1 MKFKL
6 LLVAFFVLVLN
17 SVSSYGQILAWD
29 VNAAAGDDATRT
41 ASLVA
46 PNLNTSSLTRTG
58 AVAAVALLNTFN
70 TTNYPV
76 SGTKVDATTNNRGI
90 TFTVSASAGHSVS
103 LSTLD
108 AKFRRSGTGPNT
120 FAWYYS
126 LDGTTFTQIGSDIS
140 FTSTATGGVAQTQIN
155 LSGIAALQ
163 NVLSGTVITFRL
175 NGWGATNTGGT
186 FALGRS
192 LTAGEYALAIDG
204 TVLSTGPCSDPSA
217 PDTSIL
223 LTNRTVGGLDIA
235 WTESATAT
243 GSLVVIRPTA
253 AAATAPTDNTDYI
266 PNLAW
271 ATAGQIDANNRVV
284 YRGTGA
290 SVTNITGLTPGTEY
304 TVMIYAYNTGGG
316 GTICYRQATPL
327 MATFYTLATEPTAHP
342 AAFSCSLPTSTSISL
357 SFTAANTDGGN
368 GYIIL
373 YRAGAAPTGLPTDG
387 VYYPAGTTIGN
398 STVHGYTPG
407 FTGGATTYNATG
419 LNPGTTYHFMLV
431 PFSVF
436 SNITDT
442 TNYRTAAGIRTTSCT
457 TVSLSTASDIITAGG
472 EAGTISSTINGVA
485 IANVA
490 NGVQVWQITVRDG
503 GASADA
509 DSSPTILNAF
519 TIAQDAG
526 NSVSTWSDAIFSI
539 GLFDGATFIANGT
552 VTGTQITFSGLNVSV
567 ADNTSKTLS
576 LRLSLR
582 CPLGADALDGEDI
595 VFSISNA
602 NTTFSATGSG
612 KSAFAAA
619 VSTNGTNVIYV
630 QATKLVFSTQPT
642 TTGLNLGMST
652 VVVRAYDACNNL
664 DTSFTNAVSLTS
676 SGTMNAVTP
685 VAAVGGIAT
694 FSGIVHTVLGTNLTL
709 SATSTVTGATS
720 TNFDIIEVTIFNT
733 GELLFVGYDGQVAS
747 GSHDEYLIAT
757 MVAIKPETQF
767 SIVNSRYEAG
777 AVANDR
783 TDKWGGG
790 GNDASEAP
798 YTALI
803 TYKGTS
809 DIPAGSVLVIT
820 TDNSANWFGSVS
832 VITGTTITPRTADF
846 SGSLVFG
853 TTFNPNISVN
863 DSDQMYLIQGN
874 FVSDGSIDV
883 DQANYILSGRLL
895 HGLTNRAAWVPL
907 TNACNGDSSGGNT
920 RESRLPA
927 ALTCFNVESVLVNGE
942 SGFYEN
948 DKEHGLATI
957 RQIITAVSNV
967 ASNWTLSTGG
977 YTKDPT
983 SSLTTRAAKTFLI
996 GPSNPAGSW
1005 VGNVDTN
1012 WFNCANWEGLKVPDN
1027 DTDVI
1032 LSASSMNDAIVDA
1045 TAVYSDDYNDIATCN
1060 NLSITDLKVQV
1071 EASTNNILEVHG
1083 NLSIS
1088 ASGELDMDEG
1098 NSSNAD
1104 GIIKLTGNWTNSI
1117 GTAAFLEGNGT
1128 VEFLGTTPQLISST
1142 DVVGTETFHHVIL
1155 DNDFDTAVS
1164 NNLIA
1169 TGNLTVRTGR
1179 DVSIDTNGFI
1189 KAYKTLNHSGTMT
1202 IESGG
1207 QLIQVEE
1214 ADTNTGTYTG
1224 TSFVIRRNYTAKDI
1238 DYVYWSAPTKLF
1250 NVANLPNGY
1259 RYAWNPLFNNFNL
1272 TQGNWVAPPTL
1283 QMQTGTGYIARTFNG
1298 SDTAITLPF
1307 SFNGQPNNGSIT
1319 SVNVSRGAYFG
1330 DGNTTGLPYDAEPSN
1345 PNNVNTTRWDD
1356 NWNLVGNPYPSA
1368 LNAEAFLD
1376 ENTNLEGFINLWTHD
1391 SEPNLTNDPF
1401 YADFAYNYDTDD
1413 YITYN
1418 GTATINGPTGFNG
1431 NIASGQGFFVLMADG
1446 PAATQSI
1453 EFNNAMRSDLV
1464 NNLVYDN
1471 SQFYRTTNGVNQAT
1485 EINEKSRIW
1494 LDIVSAQGQVSR
1506 TVVGYVTEATNNKDR
1521 LYDAVTGAKGLKL
1534 YSFTEDYELQEF
1546 CIQGRAL
1553 PFVNTDTVRLGFNVT
1568 ASGSYSVAISTVDG
1582 LFVNDQ
1588 NIYLEDK
1595 FLNIIHDLKLSPY
1608 TFTTERGRFDNRFIL
1623 RYTDGS
1629 ALGNHDFDTLNNSVV
1644 VASNKGQM
1652 TIKSYLQTLEEVT
1665 VYDILGRQ
1673 LFNQKGIGTND
1684 LMTSNISM
1692 SQQSVIVKI
1701 KLESGIVVTKKVL
1714 L

>member
-17 SVSSYGQILAWD
+17 SVSSYGQLLQWNTFGNAGTETTEPSVAND
-29 VNAAAGDDATRT
+29 ANVAAASLTQGSINPLTNGNRFGGADWFDTGDSATT
-41 ASLVA
+41 TLAESITGNDYIQFIVTPNVGFSFTPTSLV
-46 PNLNTSSLTRTG
+46 
-58 AVAAVALLNTFN
+58 F
-70 TTNYPV
+70 YW
-76 SGTKVDATTNNRGI
+76 D
-90 TFTVSASAGHSVS
+90 
-103 LSTLD
+103 
-108 AKFRRSGTGPNT
+108 RSGSGPTSVTLRSSADGYATDLGTVTGMT
-120 FAWYYS
+120 SGGAS
-126 LDGTTFTQIGSDIS
+126 TTTARTITIS
-140 FTSTATGGVAQTQIN
+140 GLTNITTAT
-155 LSGIAALQ
+155 
-163 NVLSGTVITFRL
+163 TFRL
-175 NGWGATNTGGT
+175 YGYGATGTTGTGG
-186 FALGRS
+186 FDSSSSFNNVVLN
-192 LTAGEYALAIDG
+192 G
-204 TVLSTGPCSDPSA
+204 TTVATGPCSDPSA
-217 PDTSIL
+217 QDTSIL
-223 LTNRTVGGLDIA
+223 LTNRTVGGIDIA
-235 WTESATAT
+235 WTESASAT

-266 PNLAW
+266 PDLAW
-271 ATAGQIDANNRVV
+271 ATAGQIDTNNRVV

-290 SVTNITGLTPGTEY
+290 SVTNITGLAPETQY

-327 MATFYTLATEPTAHP
+327 TATFYTLATEPTAHP
-342 AAFSCSLPTSTSISL
+342 AAFSCSSPTLTSISL
-357 SFTAANTDGGN
+357 SFTAANTVGGDGYLILYRVGGASTGAPVDGGN
-368 GYIIL
+368 Y
-373 YRAGAAPTGLPTDG
+373 T
-387 VYYPAGTTIGN
+387 AGTPLGN
-398 STVHGYTPG
+398 YLVHGYTPNSG
-407 FTGGATTYNATG
+407 TTITYNANG
-419 LNPGTTYHFMLV
+419 LSPGTTYHFLLFPYNMSAGAEV
-431 PFSVF
+431 
-436 SNITDT
+436 T
-442 TNYRTAAGIRTTSCT
+442 TLNYRTAATVRATSCT
-457 TVSLSTASDIITAGG
+457 TLSLSTASDIIAVGSS
-472 EAGTISSTINGVA
+472 EAGTISSTVNGVT
-485 IANVA
+485 IANVS

-519 TIAQDAG
+519 TIAQAAG
-526 NSVSTWSDAIFSI
+526 NEVGTWSDAIFSI

-576 LRLSLR
+576 LRLSLK

-612 KSAFAAA
+612 KSAFTAA
-619 VSTNGTNVIYV
+619 VSTNGTNVIDV

-642 TTGLNLGMST
+642 TTGLDLGMST
-652 VVVRAYDACNNL
+652 VEVRAYDACNNL
-664 DTSFTNAVSLTS
+664 DTGFTNAVSLTS

-694 FSGIVHTVLGTNLTL
+694 FSGIVHTVIGTNLTL

-733 GELLFVGYDGQVAS
+733 GELLFVGYDGQVAT
-747 GSHDEYLIAT
+747 GSDDEYLIAT
-757 MVAIKPETQF
+757 MVDIKPGTQF

-790 GNDASEAP
+790 GDNASEAP

-803 TYKGTS
+803 TYNGTS

-820 TDNSANWFGSVS
+820 TDNSANWFGSVA
-832 VITGTTITPRTADF
+832 VITGTTTTTRTADF

-967 ASNWTLSTGG
+967 ASNWTLSNGG

-1027 DTDVI
+1027 DTDVV
-1032 LSASSMNDAIVDA
+1032 LSASSVNDAVVDA

-1071 EASTNNILEVHG
+1071 EASANNILEVHG

-1088 ASGELDMDEG
+1088 ASGVLDMDEG

-1104 GIIKLTGNWTNSI
+1104 GIIKLTGNWTNSV

-1128 VEFLGTTPQLISST
+1128 VEFLGTTPQLISSA
-1142 DVVGTETFHHVIL
+1142 DIVGTETFHHVIL

-1189 KAYKTLNHSGTMT
+1189 KAYKTLDHSGTMT

-1207 QLIQVEE
+1207 QLIQVDDI
-1214 ADTNTGTYTG
+1214 DTNTGTYTG

-1259 RYAWNPLFNNFNL
+1259 RYVWNPLFNNFNL

-1319 SVNVSRGAYFG
+1319 SVNVSRGTYFG
-1330 DGNTTGLPYDAEPSN
+1330 DGITTGLPYDAEPSN
-1345 PNNVNTTRWDD
+1345 PNNANTTRWDD
-1356 NWNLVGNPYPSA
+1356 NWNLVGNPYPSP
-1368 LNAEAFLD
+1368 LNAEEFLD
-1376 ENTNLEGFINLWTHD
+1376 ENTNLEGFVNLWTHD
-1391 SEPNLTNDPF
+1391 SEPTLINDPF
-1401 YADFAYNYDTDD
+1401 YADFAYNYDTED
-1413 YITYN
+1413 YITHN
-1418 GTATINGPTGFNG
+1418 GTATINGPSGFNG
-1431 NIASGQGFFVLMADG
+1431 NIASGQGFFVLMGDG
-1446 PAATQSI
+1446 PATTETI

-1471 SQFYRTTNGVNQAT
+1471 SQFYRTTAEVSQTT
-1485 EINEKSRIW
+1485 EIAEKNRIW

-1506 TVVGYVTEATNNKDR
+1506 TVVGYVTDATNNKDR
-1521 LYDAVTGAKGLKL
+1521 LYDAVTSAKGFKL

-1553 PFVNTDTVRLGFNVT
+1553 PFVDTDKVKLGFNVT
-1568 ASGSYSVAISTVDG
+1568 TAGSYTVAISTVDG

-1608 TFTTERGRFDNRFIL
+1608 TFATERGRFDNRFIL
-1623 RYTDGS
+1623 RYTAGS

-1644 VASNKGQM
+1644 VASNNGQM

-1673 LFNQKGIGTND
+1673 LFNQKGIGAND

-1701 KLESGIVVTKKVL
+1701 KLESGIIITKKGL

>member
-17 SVSSYGQILAWD
+17 SVSSYGQLLQWNTFGNAGTETTEPSVAND
-29 VNAAAGDDATRT
+29 ANVAAASLTQGTISALANGNRFGGGDWWNTGNSTNNTLAEAIAGNDYIQFIVTPNVGFSFT
-41 ASLVA
+41 PTSLV
-46 PNLNTSSLTRTG
+46 
-58 AVAAVALLNTFN
+58 F
-70 TTNYPV
+70 YW
-76 SGTKVDATTNNRGI
+76 D
-90 TFTVSASAGHSVS
+90 
-103 LSTLD
+103 
-108 AKFRRSGTGPNT
+108 RSGTGPSNVT
-120 FAWYYS
+120 LRS
-126 LDGTTFTQIGSDIS
+126 SSDGYATDLGTVTGMTSGGASTTTARTITISGLTNITTATTFRLYGYGA
-140 FTSTATGGVAQTQIN
+140 TATGGTGGFDSSSSFN
-155 LSGIAALQ
+155 
-163 NVLSGTVITFRL
+163 NVVL
-175 NGWGATNTGGT
+175 NGT
-186 FALGRS
+186 
-192 LTAGEYALAIDG
+192 
-204 TVLSTGPCSDPSA
+204 TVATGPCSDPSA
-217 PDTSIL
+217 QDTSIL
-223 LTNRTVGGLDIA
+223 LTNRTVGGIDIA
-235 WTESATAT
+235 WTESASAT

-253 AAATAPTDNTDYI
+253 ATATAPTDNTDYI
-266 PNLAW
+266 PDLAW
-271 ATAGQIDANNRVV
+271 ATAGQIDTNNRVV

-290 SVTNITGLTPGTEY
+290 SVTNITGLAPETQY

-327 MATFYTLATEPTAHP
+327 TATFRTLATEPTAQ
-342 AAFSCSLPTSTSISL
+342 AASVTCGVSTLNAITL
-357 SFTAANTDGGN
+357 NFPRANLIGGDG
-368 GYIIL
+368 YLIL
-373 YRAGAAPTGLPTDG
+373 YRVGGASTGAPVDGTNYTGGTPVGNYLVHGFTPNS
-387 VYYPAGTTIGN
+387 GTTL
-398 STVHGYTPG
+398 
-407 FTGGATTYNATG
+407 TYNANG
-419 LNPGTTYHFMLV
+419 LSPGTTYHFLLV
-431 PFSVF
+431 PYNMS
-436 SNITDT
+436 SDADT
-442 TNYRTAAGIRTTSCT
+442 TTLNYRISGTIAATSCT
-457 TVSLSTASDIITAGG
+457 TLSLSTASDIIAVGSS
-472 EAGTISSTINGVA
+472 EAGTISSTVNGVT
-485 IANVA
+485 IANVS

-519 TIAQDAG
+519 TIAQAAG
-526 NSVSTWSDAIFSI
+526 NEVGTWSDAIFSI

-576 LRLSLR
+576 LRLSLK

-612 KSAFAAA
+612 KSAFTAA
-619 VSTNGTNVIYV
+619 VSTNGTNVIDV

-642 TTGLNLGMST
+642 TTGLDLGMST
-652 VVVRAYDACNNL
+652 VEVRAYDACNNL
-664 DTSFTNAVSLTS
+664 DTGFTNAVSLTS

-694 FSGIVHTVLGTNLTL
+694 FSGIVHTVIGTNLTL
-709 SATSTVTGATS
+709 TASSTVTGATS

-733 GELLFVGYDGQVAS
+733 GELLFVGYDGQVAT
-747 GSHDEYLIAT
+747 GSDDEYLIAT
-757 MVAIKPETQF
+757 MVDIKPGTQF

-790 GNDASEAP
+790 GDNASEAP

-803 TYKGTS
+803 TYNGTS

-820 TDNSANWFGSVS
+820 TDNSANWFGSVA
-832 VITGTTITPRTADF
+832 VITGTTTTTRTADF

-967 ASNWTLSTGG
+967 ASNWTLSNGG

-1027 DTDVI
+1027 DTDVV
-1032 LSASSMNDAIVDA
+1032 LSASSVNDAVVDA

-1088 ASGELDMDEG
+1088 ASGVLDMDEG

-1104 GIIKLTGNWTNSI
+1104 GIIKLTGNWTNSV

-1128 VEFLGTTPQLISST
+1128 VEFLGTTPQLISSA
-1142 DVVGTETFHHVIL
+1142 DIVGTETFHHVIL

-1179 DVSIDTNGFI
+1179 AVSIDTNGFI
-1189 KAYKTLNHSGTMT
+1189 KAYKTLDHSGTMT

-1207 QLIQVEE
+1207 QLIQVDDI
-1214 ADTNTGTYTG
+1214 DTNTGTYTG

-1259 RYAWNPLFNNFNL
+1259 RYVWNPLFNNFNL

-1319 SVNVSRGAYFG
+1319 SVNVSRGTYFG
-1330 DGNTTGLPYDAEPSN
+1330 DGITTGLPYDAEPSN
-1345 PNNVNTTRWDD
+1345 PNNINTTRWDD
-1356 NWNLVGNPYPSA
+1356 NWNLVGNPYPSP

-1391 SEPNLTNDPF
+1391 SEPTLINDPF

-1485 EINEKSRIW
+1485 DVVEKSRIW

-1608 TFTTERGRFDNRFIL
+1608 TFTTERGRFDNRFVL